1 MLLKEP
7 MERYENYLRDQNG
20 VALRYQDVKGKP
32 FTTYEFLYTIIIPI
46 LMFFPAFIA
55 GSMVIDSIAEEI
67 ENKTLETLLSAPVSI
82 NWVTGA
88 KIIASVVVGV
98 FQCVLWVVLL
108 GFNGFAIQNV
118 GMILLLSMMATGIIA
133 MIALMVALV
142 FRDRE
147 RSQFIYSL
155 VILVTFTM
163 AYFVSPSPFAL
174 VARLATGDPYVNGFQ
189 LVYYL
194 AALVVL
200 AAITP
205 FITKKLT
212 TS

>member
-1 MLLKEP
+1 
-7 MERYENYLRDQNG
+7 
-20 VALRYQDVKGKP
+20 
-32 FTTYEFLYTIIIPI
+32 
-46 LMFFPAFIA
+46 
-55 GSMVIDSIAEEI
+55 MVIDSISEEI

-118 GMILLLSMMATGIIA
+118 VMILLLSMMATGIIA

-155 VILVTFTM
+155 VILVVFTM
-163 AYFVSPSPFAL
+163 AYFVSPSPFSL
-174 VARLATGDPYVNGFQ
+174 VARLATGDPYVSVFQ
-189 LVYYL
+189 LIYYL
-194 AALVVL
+194 AALVAL
-200 AAITP
+200 AAVTP
-205 FITKKLT
+205 FVTKKLT